1 MEEKD
6 RIVNHLLTNEMT
18 KVKIKMNQKN
28 KDDEQ
33 IIKAINERMDSTR
46 DKIKRIID
54 KSEKENKKLE
64 TGL

>member
-1 MEEKD
+1 
-6 RIVNHLLTNEMT
+6 
-18 KVKIKMNQKN
+18 MNQKN

-64 TGL
+64 TGLQKTKKSLDDVENYLVK